1 MKYELPK
8 LNYPYNALEPY
19 IDAQT
24 MEIHHLKHHQA
35 YTDKMNAVLEKYPD
49 LTAEPETLMSQLGS
63 LGMSETDQS
72 IFKNHGGGYINHK
85 LFWEL
90 LDPAS
95 QKDEQLSA
103 EIKATFSSIAEFK
116 EKFTQAAVNQFG
128 SGWAWLVRNSVKKLE
143 IYSTP
148 NQDSPWLKG
157 HQPLICLDVWE
168 HAYYLKYQNRRPE
181 YIDNWWNVVNWD
193 SVQKYFDEATK

>member
-128 SGWAWLVRNSVKKLE
+128 SGWAWLVRNSAKKLE

-168 HAYYLKYQNRRPE
+168 HAYYLKYQNKRAE
-181 YIDNWWNVVNWD
+181 YAANWWPLL
-193 SVQKYFDEATK
+193 KII

>member
-1 MKYELPK
+1 MKYELSK

-103 EIKATFSSIAEFK
+103 EIKATFGSIAEFK

-128 SGWAWLVRNSVKKLE
+128 SGWAWLVRNSAKKLE

-168 HAYYLKYQNRRPE
+168 HAYYLKYQNKRAE
-181 YIDNWWNVVNWD
+181 YAANWWPLL
-193 SVQKYFDEATK
+193 KII

>member
-1 MKYELPK
+1 
-8 LNYPYNALEPY
+8 
-19 IDAQT
+19 
-24 MEIHHLKHHQA
+24 
-35 YTDKMNAVLEKYPD
+35 
-49 LTAEPETLMSQLGS
+49 MSQLGS

-128 SGWAWLVRNSVKKLE
+128 SGWAWLVRNSAKKLE

-168 HAYYLKYQNRRPE
+168 HAYYLKYQNKRAE
-181 YIDNWWNVVNWD
+181 YAANWWPLL
-193 SVQKYFDEATK
+193 KII

>member
-1 MKYELPK
+1 MKYELSK

-128 SGWAWLVRNSVKKLE
+128 SGWAWLVRNSAKKLE

-168 HAYYLKYQNRRPE
+168 HAYYLKYQNKRAE
-181 YIDNWWNVVNWD
+181 YAANWWPLL
-193 SVQKYFDEATK
+193 KII

>member
-168 HAYYLKYQNRRPE
+168 HAYYLKYQNKRAE
-181 YIDNWWNVVNWD
+181 YAANWWPLL
-193 SVQKYFDEATK
+193 KII

>member
-116 EKFTQAAVNQFG
+116 EKFTQAALNQFG
-128 SGWAWLVRNSVKKLE
+128 SGWAWLVRNSAKKLE

-168 HAYYLKYQNRRPE
+168 HAYYLKYQNKRAE
-181 YIDNWWNVVNWD
+181 YAANWWPLL
-193 SVQKYFDEATK
+193 KII

>member
-103 EIKATFSSIAEFK
+103 EIKATFGSIAEFK

-128 SGWAWLVRNSVKKLE
+128 SGWAWLVRNSAKKLE

-168 HAYYLKYQNRRPE
+168 HAYYLKYQNKRAE
-181 YIDNWWNVVNWD
+181 YAANWWPLL
-193 SVQKYFDEATK
+193 KII